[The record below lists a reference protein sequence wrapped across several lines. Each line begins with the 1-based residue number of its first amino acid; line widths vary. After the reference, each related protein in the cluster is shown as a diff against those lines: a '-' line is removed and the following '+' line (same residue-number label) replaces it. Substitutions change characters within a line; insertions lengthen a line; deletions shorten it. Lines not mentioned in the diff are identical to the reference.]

1 MKTRLV
7 LGVILVISLGSGMT
21 ILAAS
26 AEPKQQLQQQLTTFG
41 NNTNNMIGNESM
53 LLSSSSS
60 TVNIRPNIQTD
71 FNPNVTDPTISEFA
85 YWKASAGCT
94 ICGM

>member
-1 MKTRLV
+1 

-41 NNTNNMIGNESM
+41 NNTNNMIGNESI
-53 LLSSSSS
+53 LLH
-60 TVNIRPNIQTD
+60 
-71 FNPNVTDPTISEFA
+71 FHA
-85 YWKASAGCT
+85 
-94 ICGM
+94 